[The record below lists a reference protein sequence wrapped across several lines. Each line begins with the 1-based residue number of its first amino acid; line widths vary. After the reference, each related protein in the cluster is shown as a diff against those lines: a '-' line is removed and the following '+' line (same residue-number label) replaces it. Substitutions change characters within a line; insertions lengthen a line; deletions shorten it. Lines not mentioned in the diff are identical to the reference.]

1 MCAIVG
7 SFDRNKLIEL
17 IELNS
22 YRGSHSYSFSTLN
35 TYGVMTVRKQGL
47 GAPNY
52 DDIIVHSG
60 YYGIVHI
67 QAPTTDA
74 KSLDTVHPAISSLE
88 RTFQKDKHT
97 LEKQPYSCLWHN
109 GIIKDDCVK
118 SLQQKQNSQV
128 VWDTA
133 LLLNEVDSD
142 LRNLNSIDGSF
153 SCLYYKDG
161 RMYLFRN
168 DISPMYFDEQL
179 NISSTKF
186 KGSVAT
192 EANKVWLVDT
202 YHRALHKVFEFET
215 VENPYFF
222 GDEIA

>member
-35 TYGVMTVRKQGL
+35 TYNQLTVRKQGL
-47 GAPNY
+47 GSINY

-74 KSLDTVHPAISSLE
+74 KSLDTVHPAISKNES
-88 RTFQKDKHT
+88 TFRKDKYT
-97 LEKQPYSCLWHN
+97 LEKKPYSCLWHN
-109 GIIKDDCVK
+109 GIIKDDCIK
-118 SLQQKQNSQV
+118 KLQQKQSTDE
-128 VWDTA
+128 VWDTK
-133 LLLNEVDSD
+133 LLLNEVDNSFS
-142 LRNLNSIDGSF
+142 NLNSIDGTF
-153 SCLYYKDG
+153 SCCYYKDG
-161 RMYLFRN
+161 RLYLFRN
-168 DISPMYFDEQL
+168 DISPMFIDEQL

-186 KGSVAT
+186 EGSVAT
-192 EANKVWLVDT
+192 EPNKVWLVDT
-202 YHRALHKVFEFET
+202 YYKVLHNVFEFET

-222 GDEIA
+222 LED